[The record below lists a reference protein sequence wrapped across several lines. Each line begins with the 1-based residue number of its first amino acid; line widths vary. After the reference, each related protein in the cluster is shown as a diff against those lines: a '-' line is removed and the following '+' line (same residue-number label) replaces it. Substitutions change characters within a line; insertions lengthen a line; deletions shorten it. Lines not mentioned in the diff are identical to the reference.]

1 MAEIRHDPIGD
12 VVEVIMDIDDTWQWG
27 DFIAFDKGVGHR
39 IAGREAARHRYEV
52 GGYKFAGG
60 LRLDLPNDFG
70 NCHPVHRIVVHVA
83 AGVKCRLKGDAAD
96 CWMLDRKFD
105 ETADLMFVDVALDG
119 GSHGYGQCDL
129 PRAVQGPGLC
139 VRECGVASTDA

>member
-1 MAEIRHDPIGD
+1 MAEIRADSIGD
-12 VVEVIMDIDDTWQWG
+12 VVEVIIDIDVTWQWG

-70 NCHPVHRIVVHVA
+70 NCHPVHLIVVHLVA
-83 AGVKCRLKGDAAD
+83 GGKYRLKGEGAA
-96 CWMLDRKFD
+96 CWTLHNDM
-105 ETADLMFVDVALDG
+105 
-119 GSHGYGQCDL
+119 H
-129 PRAVQGPGLC
+129 
-139 VRECGVASTDA
+139 

>member
-1 MAEIRHDPIGD
+1 MAEIRADSIGD
-12 VVEVIMDIDDTWQWG
+12 VVEVIIDIDVTWQWG

-70 NCHPVHRIVVHVA
+70 HCHPVHRIVVHVA
-83 AGVKCRLKGDAAD
+83 AGVECRVEGEAAD
-96 CWMLDRKFD
+96 WWVLDRKFH
-105 ETADLMFVDVALDG
+105 ETARLMYRDLRLRR
-119 GSHGYGQCDL
+119 GQ
-129 PRAVQGPGLC
+129 R
-139 VRECGVASTDA
+139 

>member
-12 VVEVIMDIDDTWQWG
+12 VVEVIIDIDDTWQWG

-60 LRLDLPNDFG
+60 LRLRLPQRLG
-70 NCHPVHRIVVHVA
+70 NCHPGHRNRAHGA
-83 AGVKCRLKGDAAD
+83 AGVKSPVEWDAAG
-96 CWMLDRKFD
+96 CWMLLRKFY
-105 ETADLMFVDVALDG
+105 EKPELNFVSVAL
-119 GSHGYGQCDL
+119 HG
-129 PRAVQGPGLC
+129 R
-139 VRECGVASTDA
+139 